1 MRKALSVLGV
11 FILGVVCACILAF
24 EPVKTHVA
32 TELQHYRI
40 TTKVDALTEI
50 YSAKYWNDSVGAKE
64 VTAFPQIDL
73 ETIEPDQYEDALS
86 TAQSCVET
94 AKADVESA
102 LADFNERVKTHNFVS
117 NQLSRVKKAN
127 APVQTLDD
135 ALVYTDRMKAII
147 LSQNKL
153 SALEL
158 QTEQMMRISQDMYWD
173 AVGHYVNVTFQ
184 ARYIETEIQTRI
196 AEYEKEQE
204 AQRQLAAEMTW
215 AGVPAGAAGRLRI
228 PQYGIS
234 IPLYASMAQST
245 VDAPNSAA
253 WFSYNGVMVIGDHWN
268 QNGFSAVRGMAVGTR
283 VYIDNQDGTTS
294 NYTVTWSGTG
304 VNASTQLLFSDGSN
318 VDGRYGGLVL
328 YTCLSDWQNV
338 AIVCCG

>member
-147 LSQNKL
+147 LSV
-153 SALEL
+153 S
-158 QTEQMMRISQDMYWD
+158 EQIIRIGTSDRTND
-173 AVGHYVNVTFQ
+173 ADFPGYV
-184 ARYIETEIQTRI
+184 
-196 AEYEKEQE
+196 
-204 AQRQLAAEMTW
+204 L
-215 AGVPAGAAGRLRI
+215 GRGRTLCQCHL
-228 PQYGIS
+228 PG
-234 IPLYASMAQST
+234 PLYRNRNT
-245 VDAPNSAA
+245 
-253 WFSYNGVMVIGDHWN
+253 N
-268 QNGFSAVRGMAVGTR
+268 QNCRIRKGTGSTKTACCRNDMGWSACWRRRTAAHTSVWYLHSAVCKHGTKHRGCA
-283 VYIDNQDGTTS
+283 Q
-294 NYTVTWSGTG
+294 
-304 VNASTQLLFSDGSN
+304 
-318 VDGRYGGLVL
+318 
-328 YTCLSDWQNV
+328 
-338 AIVCCG
+338 

>member
-1 MRKALSVLGV
+1 
-11 FILGVVCACILAF
+11 
-24 EPVKTHVA
+24 
-32 TELQHYRI
+32 
-40 TTKVDALTEI
+40 
-50 YSAKYWNDSVGAKE
+50 
-64 VTAFPQIDL
+64 
-73 ETIEPDQYEDALS
+73 
-86 TAQSCVET
+86 
-94 AKADVESA
+94 
-102 LADFNERVKTHNFVS
+102 
-117 NQLSRVKKAN
+117 
-127 APVQTLDD
+127 
-135 ALVYTDRMKAII
+135 
-147 LSQNKL
+147 
-153 SALEL
+153 
-158 QTEQMMRISQDMYWD
+158 
-173 AVGHYVNVTFQ
+173 
-184 ARYIETEIQTRI
+184 
-196 AEYEKEQE
+196 
-204 AQRQLAAEMTW
+204 MTW

-228 PQYGIS
+228 PQYGIT

-283 VYIDNQDGTTS
+283 VYIDNPDGTTS